1 MPHFDDPLVKWDDP
15 LVRYDDPRTY
25 QEILNAQSQHAM
37 FEVVLDIKGLS
48 VPELISRIESIVAA
62 TTGKP
67 AFSTLAAK
75 LTTLTGRVD
84 TLRTRQNELRDAENA
99 VTMATDARDAA
110 KKAATDE
117 LMELATEIGK
127 LAPTEADVES
137 TLLRVK
143 DKPVPKQPPGVPTG
157 LELTMGDDDGELSGQ
172 CEGQPGIADYYEI
185 QFTTSDPLGP
195 APVWHFADTSKKSRF
210 ELTGLPSGQK
220 VWVRLRAV
228 NARGKS
234 NWSDPACK
242 RVP

>member
-1 MPHFDDPLVKWDDP
+1 MPQFDDPLVTWDDP
-15 LVRYDDPRTY
+15 LVKYDDPRTY
-25 QEILNAQSQHAM
+25 QEILNAQPQHTM

-48 VPELISRIESIVAA
+48 VPDLISRIESIVAA

-67 AFSTLAAK
+67 AFATLAAQ
-75 LTTLTGRVD
+75 LTSLTGKVD
-84 TLRTRQNELRDAENA
+84 TLRSRQNVLRDAENA
-99 VTMATDARDAA
+99 VTLATDARDAA

-143 DKPVPKQPPGVPTG
+143 DKPVPKEAPSTPTG
-157 LELTMGDDDGELSGQ
+157 LELKMGDNDGELSGQ

-185 QFTTSDPLGP
+185 QFTTSDPLSA
-195 APVWHFADTSKKSRF
+195 APTWHFADTSKKSRF

-220 VWVRLRAV
+220 IWVRLRAC

-234 NWSDPACK
+234 SWSDPACK

>member
-1 MPHFDDPLVKWDDP
+1 MPQFDDPLVTWDDP
-15 LVRYDDPRTY
+15 LVKYDDPRTY
-25 QEILNAQSQHAM
+25 QEILNAQPQHTM

-48 VPELISRIESIVAA
+48 VPDLISRIESIVAA

-67 AFSTLAAK
+67 AFATLAAQ
-75 LTTLTGRVD
+75 LTSLTGKVD
-84 TLRTRQNELRDAENA
+84 TLRSRQNVLRDAENA
-99 VTMATDARDAA
+99 VTLATDARDAA

-143 DKPVPKQPPGVPTG
+143 DKPVPKEAPSTPTG
-157 LELTMGDDDGELSGQ
+157 LELKMGDNDGELSGQ

-185 QFTTSDPLGP
+185 QFTTSDPLSA
-195 APVWHFADTSKKSRF
+195 APTWHFADTSKKSRF

-220 VWVRLRAV
+220 IWVRLRAC